1 MRLLSLLFGCLLAAS
16 LHAATHPNI
25 LLIITDDQGF
35 GDLSCHGNTVLQT
48 PVIDKL
54 AAESMR
60 FDRFYVSPL
69 CAPTRSSLLTGRY
82 SLRTGVRGVA
92 AGEEAMRGEEVTI
105 AEALKAQGYH
115 TGIFGKWHNGE
126 NYPCSPAAQ
135 GFETVFGYTR
145 GHWNNYFDSP
155 VKKNGKP
162 AVAKGFIVDATTT
175 EVTQFIDESKDK
187 PFLAWVAYTT
197 PHTPFQVPDEY
208 FDRYKAKG
216 LPDDLACIYGMC
228 ANLDDNV
235 GRLLKHLD
243 ERGIADN
250 TIVIFLSDNGPAGE
264 RYNAGMKGKKGT
276 VDEGGSRVPCFM
288 RWPARFT
295 QPRLIPQ
302 IAMHIDMFPTLMEL
316 CGLPPAKTL
325 PQDGRSLVPLL
336 DGKAEGWPDREL
348 FTQHMLQG
356 PKGNRAAAV
365 RTQQYRA
372 VMQGKAWQLYDM
384 IADPGQTKDIAAE
397 KPDVVKKFAAD
408 YQAWWQDV
416 KADADKP
423 RDIPDLG
430 HPDENPIELTTPNAH
445 ITGKM
450 NFGGL
455 PPNNSWVHNWRDIND
470 TVSWDLNVIEP
481 GDYEMQL
488 QYLCPQADAGSKIEV
503 LANGKAFPT
512 TVGATPVVALPS
524 PDRVPRKEA
533 YEMKWY
539 YLKPGTVHLGKGPV
553 EFQVKALEKPGEE
566 VMQLKALWLR
576 KEDD

>member
-1 MRLLSLLFGCLLAAS
+1 MRLLLAILLLAFS
-16 LHAATHPNI
+16 VHAADRPNV
-25 LLIITDDQGF
+25 LIILTDDQGY
-35 GDLSCHGNTVLQT
+35 GDLSMHGNKSLQT
-48 PVIDKL
+48 PVIDKM
-54 AAESMR
+54 ASQSMR

-69 CAPTRSSLLTGRY
+69 CAPTRASLLTGRY

-92 AGEEAMRGEEVTI
+92 AGEEAMRGEEITI

-115 TGIFGKWHNGE
+115 TGLFGKWHNGE
-126 NYPCSPAAQ
+126 NYPCNPAAQ

-145 GHWNNYFDSP
+145 GHWNNYFNSP

-162 AVAKGFIVDATTT
+162 AVAKGYIVDATTT
-175 EVTQFIDESKDK
+175 EVTQFMDDSKDK

-197 PHTPFQVPDEY
+197 PHSPFQVPDEY

-250 TIVIFLSDNGPAGE
+250 TIVIFLTDNGPATE
-264 RYNAGMKGKKGT
+264 RFNGGMKGKKGSM
-276 VDEGGSRVPCFM
+276 DEGGSRVPCFI
-288 RWPARFT
+288 RWPARFK

-316 CGLPPAKTL
+316 CGLPMPKTL
-325 PQDGRSLVPLL
+325 PIDGHSLVPLL
-336 DGKAEGWPDREL
+336 DGKTEGWPEREL
-348 FTQHMLQG
+348 FTQHMLTG
-356 PKGNRAAAV
+356 PKGARAAAV

-372 VMQGKAWQLYDM
+372 VMQNKDWHLYDM
-384 IADPGQTKDIAAE
+384 IADPGQEKDIAAA
-397 KPDVVKKFAAD
+397 KPDLVTKFAAD
-408 YQAWWQDV
+408 YAAWFKDV

-430 HPDENPIELTTPNAH
+430 HPDENPIELTTPN
-445 ITGKM
+445 
-450 NFGGL
+450 
-455 PPNNSWVHNWRDIND
+455 
-470 TVSWDLNVIEP
+470 VIEP
-481 GDYEMQL
+481 GDYEIQL
-488 QYLCPQADAGSKIEV
+488 QYICPQADAGSKIEV
-503 LANGKAFPT
+503 LANGKSFP
-512 TVGATPVVALPS
+512 AVVAGTPIISYPS

-533 YEMKWY
+533 YEMKWFF
-539 YLKPGTVHLGKGPV
+539 LKPGTVHLDKGPAQ
-553 EFQVKALEKPGEE
+553 FKVKALEKPGEE

-576 KEDD
+576 REDD